1 MDIRSKIQEAAKGFK
16 NLTESDLAEI
26 TMSAK
31 SLSLEECYD
40 SLLID
45 PSTLEEAE
53 VKFALQLHKYGRAI
67 GVKDATENLFY
78 HMKTKNGADASLEY
92 LRKMGAEFSVEV
104 TPGGGSGGFNFNV
117 NLGTKPE

>member
-1 MDIRSKIQEAAKGFK
+1 MDIRLKIQEAAKDFD
-16 NLTESDLAEI
+16 NLTEGDLIDI

-40 SLLID
+40 SLMID
-45 PSTLEEAE
+45 GASLSAEEK
-53 VKFALQLHKYGRAI
+53 KFCLQLHKYGRAV

-92 LRKMGAEFSVEV
+92 LRKMGAEFSVDV
-104 TPGGGSGGFNFNV
+104 TPGHGGGGFNFNV